1 MTLGLKALKVG
12 SDMGKVKEVVI
23 ERRYSNR
30 TSDELYIYS
39 ISLVGMDEEKLN
51 GETVFRVYKTVVLPT
66 DLLTDVEFH
75 QATVD
80 VKEWVSEDRKL
91 YEKLKSLAEAYKIP
105 IKLVLT
111 EDC

>member
-1 MTLGLKALKVG
+1 
-12 SDMGKVKEVVI
+12 MGKIKEVVV

-39 ISLVGMDEEKLN
+39 ISLVGVDEEKLD
-51 GETVFRVYKTVVLPT
+51 GETVFRRYNSIVLPM

-75 QATVD
+75 QAVVD
-80 VKEWVSEDRKL
+80 AKEWVSDDRKL

>member
-1 MTLGLKALKVG
+1 
-12 SDMGKVKEVVI
+12 MGKIKEIVV

-39 ISLVGMDEEKLN
+39 VSLVGVDEEKLDR
-51 GETVFRVYKTVVLPT
+51 ETVFRVYKSIVLPT

-75 QATVD
+75 QAVEDMKNWT
-80 VKEWVSEDRKL
+80 SEDRKL
-91 YEKLKSLAEAYKIP
+91 YEKLVKLATNYGIP
-105 IKLVLT
+105 IKLTLM

>member
-1 MTLGLKALKVG
+1 
-12 SDMGKVKEVVI
+12 MGKIKEIVI
-23 ERRYSNR
+23 ERRYTDR
-30 TSDELYIYS
+30 TSDELCIYS
-39 ISLVGMDEEKLN
+39 ISLVGVDEEKLD
-51 GETVFRVYKTVVLPT
+51 GETVFRRYKSIVLPT

-75 QATVD
+75 QAVVD
-80 VKEWVSEDRKL
+80 AKEWVSDDRKL

>member
-1 MTLGLKALKVG
+1 M
-12 SDMGKVKEVVI
+12 DMGKIKEIAI

-39 ISLVGMDEEKLN
+39 ISLVGIDEEKLD
-51 GETVFRVYKTVVLPT
+51 GETVFRRYNSIVLPM

-75 QATVD
+75 QAVVD
-80 VKEWVSEDRKL
+80 AKEWVSDDRKL

>member
-1 MTLGLKALKVG
+1 
-12 SDMGKVKEVVI
+12 MGRVKEIVV

-39 ISLVGMDEEKLN
+39 ASLVGVDEEKLDK
-51 GETVFRVYKTVVLPT
+51 ETVFRVYKSIVLPT

-75 QATVD
+75 QAVED
-80 VKEWVSEDRKL
+80 IKAWISEDRKL
-91 YEKLKSLAEAYKIP
+91 YEKLLKLASDYKIP
-105 IKLVLT
+105 IRLEIV

>member
-1 MTLGLKALKVG
+1 
-12 SDMGKVKEVVI
+12 MGKIKEIVV

-39 ISLVGMDEEKLN
+39 VSLIGVDEEKLDR
-51 GETVFRVYKTVVLPT
+51 ETVFRVYKSIVLPT

-75 QATVD
+75 QAVED
-80 VKEWVSEDRKL
+80 VKAWTSEDRKL

-105 IKLVLT
+105 IRLSIS

>member
-1 MTLGLKALKVG
+1 
-12 SDMGKVKEVVI
+12 MGKIKEVVV

-39 ISLVGMDEEKLN
+39 ISLVGVDEEKLDR
-51 GETVFRVYKTVVLPT
+51 ETVFRVYKSIVLPT

-75 QATVD
+75 QAVEDMKNWT
-80 VKEWVSEDRKL
+80 SEDRKL
-91 YEKLKSLAEAYKIP
+91 YEKLVKLATNYGIP
-105 IKLVLT
+105 IKLTLT